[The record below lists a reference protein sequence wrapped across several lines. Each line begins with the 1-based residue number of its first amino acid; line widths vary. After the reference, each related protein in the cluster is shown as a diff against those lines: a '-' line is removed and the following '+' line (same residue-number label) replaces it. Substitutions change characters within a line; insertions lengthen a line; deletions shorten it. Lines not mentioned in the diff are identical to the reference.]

1 MVDRCG
7 RYVFVG
13 TGMSLRTFITFR
25 RDRSSHRL
33 IIVAMLLYLIVV
45 VSFLVTAVV
54 ADVDSTSVFTPNLA
68 NVSCYR
74 IPSVVQTKSGVL
86 LAFAEARHGS
96 CGDNEVHEIALRRSK
111 DGGERWGKVS
121 FPVGNK
127 TYWVGNPAAVA
138 REDGTV
144 VVVFAK
150 HDARCTGDCAT
161 GNGVVYSADDGVTW
175 SEVEDISSQLGVA
188 KGGLPGPGTA
198 LQLTPTH
205 PFHPRRLLIVS
216 HMRAYVHD
224 FVSYSNDGGT
234 TWTTNARPF
243 PKMDEAAL
251 TELSN
256 GFVMLNMRHQRESTL
271 GRGVSISRDGGDTF
285 GEVTYDKALVGPV
298 CQASIVSFNGATYFS
313 NPADAHRRDK
323 ITIRRSQDNA
333 VTWESSLLVHA
344 GKTFGYSCLVKGPLI
359 MRGGGQSGGILF
371 ESANESVAFAEFPLG
386 F

>member
-1 MVDRCG
+1 MQLVI
-7 RYVFVG
+7 
-13 TGMSLRTFITFR
+13 L
-25 RDRSSHRL
+25 
-33 IIVAMLLYLIVV
+33 AMLSYLVA
-45 VSFLVTAVV
+45 SFMVAAVV
-54 ADVDSTSVFTPNLA
+54 ADIDSTPVFTPNLA

-74 IPSVVQTKSGVL
+74 IPSVVQTNSGVL

-96 CGDNEVHEIALRRSK
+96 CGDNEVHEIALRRSM
-111 DGGERWGKVS
+111 DGGETWGKVG

-138 REDGTV
+138 REDGAV

-150 HDARCTGDCAT
+150 HDAGCTGDCAT
-161 GNGVVYSADDGVTW
+161 GNGVVHSADGGVTW
-175 SEVEDISSQLGVA
+175 SEVEDLSSQLGVA

-198 LQLTPTH
+198 LELSPTH
-205 PFHPRRLLIVS
+205 PTHPRRLLIVS

-224 FVSYSNDGGT
+224 FVSYSDDGGIS
-234 TWTTNARPF
+234 WTTNARPF

-251 TELSN
+251 TELPN
-256 GFVMLNMRHQRESTL
+256 GSVMLNMRHQRESTL

-285 GEVTYDKALVGPV
+285 GEVAYDRTLIGPV

-313 NPADAHRRDK
+313 NPADAHGRDK

-333 VTWESSLLVHA
+333 VTWESSLLVHG
-344 GKTFGYSCLVKGPLI
+344 GKTFGYSCLVKGALLK
-359 MRGGGQSGGILF
+359 RGGGQSGGILF
-371 ESANESVAFAEFPLG
+371 ESAKETVAFAEFSLG